1 MLECLSGQDEGAL
14 SLSAKGNFNIS
25 KLNDVSGKGLVSFPQ
40 YPLLLVNHH
49 QWNGINHDNKRP
61 ATTNLSQF
69 VSKSKS
75 VLID

>member
-40 YPLLLVNHH
+40 YPLLLVNSPSRERV
-49 QWNGINHDNKRP
+49 GLTI
-61 ATTNLSQF
+61 TTNVRQQLTRPLCF
-69 VSKSKS
+69 
-75 VLID
+75 